1 MPISDANLQ
10 LLTVD
15 SIQCTLLIL
24 GIEIT
29 HGLAHHQAQFHLV
42 VHADALGA
50 EDGTATGE
58 EDGGGRLEEEKGL
71 LGLGVVELGDVIAI
85 ESRIRVSMSVAG

>member
-1 MPISDANLQ
+1 MR
-10 LLTVD
+10 V
-15 SIQCTLLIL
+15 
-24 GIEIT
+24 EIA

-50 EDGTATGE
+50 ENGTAAGD

-71 LGLGVVELGDVIAI
+71 LRLGVFQLGDVITI
-85 ESRIRVSMSVAG
+85 ELRSRVSIQVAG